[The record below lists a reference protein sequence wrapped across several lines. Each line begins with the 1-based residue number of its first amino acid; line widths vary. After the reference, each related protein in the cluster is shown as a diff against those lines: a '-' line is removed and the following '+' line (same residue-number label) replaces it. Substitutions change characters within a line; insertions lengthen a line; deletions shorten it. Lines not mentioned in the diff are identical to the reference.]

1 MTNLNKSNFHFLLT
15 LLFIFVNSFGQSN
28 AKKFTVILD
37 AGHGGKDPGNSY
49 HGYSEKAIALKTTLK
64 VGNYLENYRNIEVI
78 YTRKTDVFI
87 ELVNRPKIAN
97 KAKADLFI
105 SIHCNSVKS
114 FEPYGTETYVMGLSR
129 SNMNLEV
136 SKNENSVILLEDN
149 YKVTYKGF
157 DPNKPESLMGLK
169 LMQEE
174 NLNSSISL
182 ASKIQGNFVRNE
194 NRKSRGVKQEPLWV
208 LDNSLMPGVLIELGF
223 LSNKEEGEFLN
234 SDAGQDKMA
243 KQIADAIIS
252 YKRDFFDAD
261 DLNEVIERPSKKSQ
275 DTVIKQE
282 DHSTKKDTLQ
292 KKTLENK
299 SSNSNDDK
307 TNNNEMVFK
316 VQISASSRKL
326 ELLPSNFKGLHNLSV
341 VLDNGLYKYLY
352 GETTDLEQAKNY
364 VEQAKSKGF
373 PTSFIVGFKEGKLIN
388 VKDLLK

>member
-1 MTNLNKSNFHFLLT
+1 MNINKSNFYFLIT
-15 LLFIFVNSFGQSN
+15 LLFILVNSFGQSN
-28 AKKFTVILD
+28 SKKFTVILD

-64 VGNYLENYRNIEVI
+64 VGEYLENHKDIEII

-105 SIHCNSVKS
+105 SIHCNSVADYK
-114 FEPYGTETYVMGLSR
+114 PYGTETFVMGMSR

-136 SKNENSVILLEDN
+136 SKAENSVILLEDN

-157 DPNKPESLMGLK
+157 DPSKPESLMGLK

-182 ASKIQGNFVRNE
+182 ASKIQSNFVQNE

-208 LDNSLMPGVLIELGF
+208 LDASYMPGVLIELGF
-223 LSNKEEGEFLN
+223 LSNKEEGAFLN
-234 SDAGQDKMA
+234 SDVGQEKMA

-252 YKRDFFDAD
+252 YKKENFDEGD
-261 DLNEVIERPSKKSQ
+261 SVEIIEKPNKKNHDSVEKNEE
-275 DTVIKQE
+275 
-282 DHSTKKDTLQ
+282 HSTKKDSVV
-292 KKTLENK
+292 KKTEIKKVPERQSTIVN
-299 SSNSNDDK
+299 NDKPDS
-307 TNNNEMVFK
+307 NEMVYK

-326 ELLPSNFKGLHNLSV
+326 DLVPSNFKGLRNLSV
-341 VLDNGLYKYLY
+341 ISDNGLYKYFY
-352 GETTDLEQAKNY
+352 GETNDLEQAKHN
-364 VEQAKSKGF
+364 VEQAKAKGF
-373 PTSFIVGFKEGKLIN
+373 PTSFIVGIKDGKLI
-388 VKDLLK
+388 KL